1 MKVHLLILLSTL
13 PLAFPAFA
21 EPDNTCWGDPVNMVV
36 VDIASAPFSG
46 NKAGGTAKLK
56 YSSNP
61 SIFSGHCNRSVSS
74 TVPYP
79 VMLHYVDMGPVLI
92 PSEINSGYYKLSD
105 DVDIRISS
113 NPASSN
119 DTIYFPVQ
127 PQDGLGG
134 QTEPPIGQNT
144 ITAGFAVA
152 GSGYID
158 LILRRNIIGGA
169 IVVPSD
175 TELFSA
181 YRVMN
186 IKPYPEKPSRPL
198 VQARTKPGG
207 AVIPIPVECTI
218 NKGKT
223 IEVDFG
229 TLQTNRVPGTSSDST
244 YEKTVSLDF
253 SCNTSVTQDIQVKV
267 VADTASFSFDYIR
280 SDNNEL
286 GIALK
291 HNDKVIKP
299 HESFLS
305 RIEGGGGNTTI
316 RVSPVKNSGSV
327 LKGGKFNASATLVIL
342 SL

>member
-1 MKVHLLILLSTL
+1 MKRTSLLLLSIL
-13 PLAFPAFA
+13 PMALPAFA
-21 EPDNTCWGDPVNMVV
+21 EPDNTCWGDPVNIAV
-36 VDIASAPFSG
+36 VDIASAPFSS
-46 NKAGGTAKLK
+46 NKAGGKARLNYAT
-56 YSSNP
+56 SP
-61 SIFSGHCNRSVSS
+61 REFPGRCNRSYIYIHP
-74 TVPYP
+74 TLP
-79 VMLHYVDMGPVLI
+79 MTHYVDMGPVLM
-92 PSEINSGYYKLSD
+92 PSGINSGYYKLSD

-113 NPASSN
+113 VSTGFSV
-119 DTIYFPVQ
+119 YFPAQ
-127 PQDGLGG
+127 PSDGLYG
-134 QTEPPIGQNT
+134 TLVPIIGQNT
-144 ITAGFAVA
+144 ITSGFAFA
-152 GSGYID
+152 GSGSID
-158 LILRRNIIGGA
+158 LILRKDIIGGA

-181 YRVMN
+181 YRIINMS
-186 IKPYPEKPSRPL
+186 PYPAKPSRPL
-198 VQARTKPGG
+198 VQARTRAGG
-207 AVIPIPVECTI
+207 GIIPIPSECTI

-229 TLQTNRVPGTSSDST
+229 MLQTNQVASTSSDRT

-305 RIEGGGGNTTI
+305 RIEGGGGNATI
-316 RVSPVKNSGSV
+316 RVSPVKNGSGI
-327 LKGGKFNASATLVIL
+327 LKGGEFNASATLVIL